1 MPQETIQLAEYA
13 ASLRFEDLP
22 AAVVQRAKDCI
33 ADTAAA
39 IIYGNT
45 IPFSA
50 TVIDYARRM
59 GPGGKSQ
66 ILGAKGAC
74 VQPAMAALANGT
86 LSHAFELDNVVI
98 NPGAGVHGGATLLP
112 PGLATAQDVGG
123 SGRDLLTAVA
133 AGAEVMIRIGWATK
147 HTNEAHG
154 FHAPGTTGPFG
165 AAIAAGRFLKLDA
178 AAMTNA
184 LGIAG
189 SLCGGLM
196 EFARSGTGAMVKR
209 LHIGRA
215 SEAGVLAAGL
225 ARGGFTGPSTVL
237 EGKAGFLNVFCS
249 DFDLGALTRGLG
261 RDFATLHVCLKRY
274 ACHITAQRAVQ
285 AVQELR
291 AEHGITGDDVKAVK
305 VVGEKRMA
313 EVNNIP
319 EPTDVMMAQYSSPF
333 CVALA
338 LYRDPRDPASFGAHT
353 LNDPKIRA
361 LCRRVAVQPL
371 EGHVG
376 HGDVPSTVTI
386 TTNDGRELT
395 RTVAAFRGTPAR
407 PFEEADMREK
417 FLMLT
422 RHLPGAEKTFA
433 RLQRLEEEESLEWLG
448 SSPD

>member
-1 MPQETIQLAEYA
+1 MSQETIQLAEYA
-13 ASLRFEDLP
+13 AGLRFEDLP

-45 IPFSA
+45 IPWSA
-50 TVIDYARRM
+50 AVIDYARRM
-59 GPGGKSQ
+59 GPGGNSR
-66 ILGAKGAC
+66 ILGAGGAAA
-74 VQPAMAALANGT
+74 QPAMAALANGT

-112 PGLATAQDVGG
+112 PGLAMGQDAGG
-123 SGRDLLTAVA
+123 SGRDLLTAVV

-147 HTNEAHG
+147 HTNEVHG

-178 AAMTNA
+178 AAMVNA

-215 SEAGVLAAGL
+215 CEAGVLAAGL

-237 EGKAGFLNVFCS
+237 EGEAGFLRVFCE

-261 RDFATLHVCLKRY
+261 QSFATLHVCLKRY

-291 AEHGITGDDVKAVK
+291 AEHGIGGDDVAEVN

-319 EPTDVMMAQYSSPF
+319 EPTDVMMSQYSTPF

-338 LYRDPRDPASFGAHT
+338 LYRDPRDPASFGEHA
-353 LNDPKIRA
+353 LNDPAIRA
-361 LCRRVAVQPL
+361 LCRRVTVRPL

-386 TTNDGRELT
+386 TTRDGRTLT
-395 RTVAAFRGTPAR
+395 RKVEAFRGTPAR
-407 PFEEADMREK
+407 PFEPSDMREK

-422 RHLPGAEKTFA
+422 RKQPGAERMLE
-433 RLQRLEEEESLEWLG
+433 RLQKLEEEESLEWLG
-448 SSPD
+448 Q

>member
-1 MPQETIQLAEYA
+1 MSHETIELAQYA
-13 ASLRFEDLP
+13 TNLRFEDLP
-22 AAVVQRAKDCI
+22 AEVVQRAKDCI
-33 ADTAAA
+33 IDTAAA

-45 IPFSA
+45 IPWSG
-50 TVIDYARRM
+50 TVIGYAQRM
-59 GPGGKSQ
+59 GPGGKSR
-66 ILGAKGAC
+66 ILGANGAA
-74 VQPAMAALANGT
+74 VQPAVAALANGT

-98 NPGAGVHGGATLLP
+98 NPGAGVHGGATLFP

-123 SGRDLLTAVA
+123 SGRDLLAAVV

-147 HTNEAHG
+147 HSNEVHG

-215 SEAGVLAAGL
+215 CEAGVLAANL
-225 ARGGFTGPSTVL
+225 ARGGFTGPTSVL
-237 EGKAGFLNVFCS
+237 EGEAGFLRVFCS
-249 DFDLGALTRGLG
+249 DFDLGALTRDLG
-261 RDFATLHVCLKRY
+261 RRFVTLNICLKRY

-291 AEHGITGDDVKAVK
+291 AEHGIGGDDVKAVT

-319 EPTDVMMAQYSSPF
+319 EPTDVMMSQYSTPF

-338 LYRDPRDPASFGAHT
+338 LYRDPRDPASFGENA
-353 LNDPKIRA
+353 LNDPAIRS
-361 LCRRVAVQPL
+361 LCRRVTVKPAQ
-371 EGHVG
+371 GHVG

-386 TTNDGRELT
+386 TTTDGRELT
-395 RTVAAFRGTPAR
+395 RCVEAFMGTPAR
-407 PFEEADMREK
+407 PFDRAAMREK
-417 FLMLT
+417 FMMLT
-422 RHLPGAEKTFA
+422 RQQPGAERMFE
-433 RLQRLEEEESLEWLG
+433 RLQELEKEDSLEWLG
-448 SSPD
+448 A

>member
-1 MPQETIQLAEYA
+1 LSQETKQLAAYA
-13 ASLRFEDLP
+13 AKLRFEDLP
-22 AAVVQRAKDCI
+22 AEVVQRAKDCI
-33 ADTAAA
+33 IDTAAA
-39 IIYGNT
+39 VIYGNT
-45 IPFSA
+45 VPWSEI
-50 TVIDYARRM
+50 VVGYARRM
-59 GPGGKSQ
+59 GPGGKSH
-66 ILGAKGAC
+66 ILGTDGSC

-86 LSHAFELDNVVI
+86 LSHAFETDNVII

-112 PGLATAQDVGG
+112 PGLAMGQDVGG
-123 SGRDLLTAVA
+123 SGRDLLAAVV

-147 HTNEAHG
+147 HSNEAHG

-178 AAMTNA
+178 PAMTNA

-209 LHIGRA
+209 LHIGHA
-215 SEAGVLAAGL
+215 CEAGVLAANL
-225 ARGGFTGPSTVL
+225 ARGGFTGPASVL
-237 EGKAGFLNVFCS
+237 EGEAGFLRVYCS
-249 DFDLGALTRGLG
+249 DFDLGALTRDLG
-261 RDFATLHVCLKRY
+261 RKYATLNICLKRY

-291 AEHGITGDDVKAVK
+291 AEHGIGGDDVKAVT

-319 EPTDVMMAQYSSPF
+319 EPTDVMMSQYSTPF

-338 LYRDPRDPASFGAHT
+338 LYRDPRDPASFGEHA
-353 LNDPKIRA
+353 LDDPAIRS
-361 LCRRVAVQPL
+361 LCRRVTVRALQ
-371 EGHVG
+371 GHVG

-386 TTNDGRELT
+386 TTADGRELT
-395 RTVAAFRGTPAR
+395 RCVEAFMGTPAR
-407 PFEEADMREK
+407 PFDRAAMREK

-422 RHLPGAEKTFA
+422 REQPGAERMLE
-433 RLQRLEEEESLEWLG
+433 RLQELEKEDSLEWLG
-448 SSPD
+448 A

>member
-1 MPQETIQLAEYA
+1 LSHETIELAQYA
-13 ASLRFEDLP
+13 TNLRFEDLP
-22 AAVVQRAKDCI
+22 AEVVQRAKDCI
-33 ADTAAA
+33 IDTAAA

-45 IPFSA
+45 IPWSG
-50 TVIDYARRM
+50 TVIGYAQRM
-59 GPGGKSQ
+59 GPGGKSR

-74 VQPAMAALANGT
+74 VQPAVAALANGT

-123 SGRDLLTAVA
+123 SGRDLLAAVV

-147 HTNEAHG
+147 HSNEVHG

-178 AAMTNA
+178 PAMTNA

-215 SEAGVLAAGL
+215 CEAGVLAANL
-225 ARGGFTGPSTVL
+225 ARGGFTGPTSVL
-237 EGKAGFLNVFCS
+237 EGEAGFLRVFCS
-249 DFDLGALTRGLG
+249 DFDLGALTRDLG
-261 RDFATLHVCLKRY
+261 RRFVTLNICLKRY

-291 AEHGITGDDVKAVK
+291 AEHGIGGDDVKAVT

-319 EPTDVMMAQYSSPF
+319 EPTDVMMSQYSTPF

-338 LYRDPRDPASFGAHT
+338 LYRDPRDPASFSEDA
-353 LNDPKIRA
+353 LNDPAIRS
-361 LCRRVAVQPL
+361 LCRRVTVKPAQ
-371 EGHVG
+371 GHVG

-386 TTNDGRELT
+386 TTNEGRELT
-395 RTVAAFRGTPAR
+395 RCVEAFMGTPAR
-407 PFEEADMREK
+407 PFDRTAMREK
-417 FLMLT
+417 FMMLT
-422 RHLPGAEKTFA
+422 RQQPGAERMFE
-433 RLQRLEEEESLEWLG
+433 RLQELEKEDSLEWLG
-448 SSPD
+448 A

>member
-1 MPQETIQLAEYA
+1 LSQETVQLAEYA
-13 ASLRFEDLP
+13 ADLRFEDLP
-22 AAVVQRAKDCI
+22 LAVVQRAKDCI

-45 IPFSA
+45 VAWSA
-50 TVIDYARRM
+50 AVIDYARRM
-59 GPGGKSQ
+59 GPGGRSR
-66 ILGAKGAC
+66 ILGAEGSP

-112 PGLATAQDVGG
+112 PGLAIAQDAGG
-123 SGRDLLTAVA
+123 SGRDLLAAVV

-196 EFARSGTGAMVKR
+196 EFARSGSGAMVKR

-215 SEAGVLAAGL
+215 CEAGVLAAGL
-225 ARGGFTGPSTVL
+225 ARGGFTGPRTVL
-237 EGKAGFLNVFCS
+237 EGTAGFLRVFCS

-261 RDFATLHVCLKRY
+261 RDFATLNVCLKRY

-291 AEHGITGDDVKAVK
+291 AEHGITGDDVTAVT

-319 EPTDVMMAQYSSPF
+319 EPTDVMMSQYSTPF

-338 LYRDPRDPASFGAHT
+338 LYRDARDPASFGEHT

-361 LCRRVAVQPL
+361 LCRRVSVRPL
-371 EGHVG
+371 EGHAG

-386 TTNDGRELT
+386 ATLNGRELT
-395 RTVAAFRGTPAR
+395 RTVEAFRGTPAR
-407 PFEEADMREK
+407 PFAEADMREK

-422 RHLPGAEKTFA
+422 RNLPAAENTFE
-433 RLQRLEEEESLEWLG
+433 RLHRLEEEESLEWLG
-448 SSPD
+448 M